1 MKFKKKNIV
10 LVGMTGVGK
19 STVGR
24 LLSKEISYNFID
36 IDVEIEKATN
46 LRIKDFFK
54 TYGEQ
59 EFRKIE
65 KSIFMTTFFKNKTSV
80 ISPGAGIFY
89 DNEIR
94 ETIFNK
100 SRCIFLKARIKYLIS
115 RLKKNISNRP
125 MLKEGKLEETLKQ
138 MYIERLKYYAKS
150 HITIDVEETSLSDI
164 LSKILKALKDY
175 DRIY

>member
-1 MKFKKKNIV
+1 MKLKKNNIV

-19 STVGR
+19 SYVGR

-54 TYGEQ
+54 IYGEQ

-89 DNEIR
+89 YKEIR
-94 ETIFNK
+94 DTIFNK
-100 SRCIFLKARIKYLIS
+100 SRCIFLKARISHLIS
-115 RLKKNISNRP
+115 RLKKI
-125 MLKEGKLEETLKQ
+125 LQ
-138 MYIERLKYYAKS
+138 MYTERLKYYEKS
-150 HITIDVEETSLSDI
+150 HITIDVEETSISDI

>member
-1 MKFKKKNIV
+1 MKLKKNNIV

-19 STVGR
+19 SYVGR

-54 TYGEQ
+54 IYGEQ

-89 DNEIR
+89 YKEIR
-94 ETIFNK
+94 DTIFNK
-100 SRCIFLKARIKYLIS
+100 SRCIFLKARISHLIS
-115 RLKKNISNRP
+115 RLKKNIANRP
-125 MLKEGKLEETLKQ
+125 MLNEGKLEETLKQ
-138 MYIERLKYYAKS
+138 MYTERLKYYEKS
-150 HITIDVEETSLSDI
+150 HITIDVEETSISDI